1 MLRTAFGAFDAL
13 VGGSAAQGAIVRETI
28 GRRIWTGNMSA
39 RGPVAPW
46 NQRALISKLAAPRPT
61 VTRSKFIRV
70 RTPLFKPRRP
80 FHSSRPRRAAEAAP
94 KNGNAPAEESLSLS
108 QRLKKL
114 SREYGWTAVGIYLA
128 LSVLD
133 FPFCFLLVRTVGTEK
148 IGESTCARDYH
159 G

>member
-13 VGGSAAQGAIVRETI
+13 LGGSAAQGAVLRETI
-28 GRRIWTGNMSA
+28 GRRIWAGRMSA

-46 NQRALISKLAAPRPT
+46 SQRALMSKLAAPPT
-61 VTRSKFIRV
+61 VTRSKFVRT
-70 RTPLFKPRRP
+70 RTPLFKPRRA

-94 KNGNAPAEESLSLS
+94 KNGNAPAQESLSLS

-148 IGESTCARDYH
+148 IGELTRAPGCH
-159 G
+159 V